1 MQLNQLDHLVL
12 TVADVNRTVRFYA
25 DVLGMREESFGANR
39 WALVFG
45 RQKIN
50 LHKHGAEYEPK
61 AHTPTPGSADLCFL
75 TSTPV
80 AQVVAELKTKNI
92 TIENGPVDRI
102 GASGKLRS
110 IYLRD
115 PDRNLIEIA
124 NQVG

>member
-12 TVADVNRTVRFYA
+12 TVADVNRTVRFYV
-25 DVLGMREESFGANR
+25 DILGMREESFGANR

-50 LHKHGAEYEPK
+50 LHKHGAEYDPK
-61 AHTPTPGSADLCFL
+61 AH

-80 AQVVAELKTKNI
+80 AQVITELKTRNV

>member
-1 MQLNQLDHLVL
+1 MLLNQLDHLVL
-12 TVADVNRTVRFYA
+12 TVADVPRTVRFYV
-25 DVLGMREESFGANR
+25 DILGMREESFGANR
-39 WALVFG
+39 WALIFG
-45 RQKIN
+45 KQKIN

-61 AHTPTPGSADLCFL
+61 AHAPTPGSTDLCFL

-80 AQVVAELKTKNI
+80 AQVVAELKALNV

>member
-12 TVADVNRTVRFYA
+12 TVADVNRTVRFYV

-39 WALVFG
+39 WALIFG

-80 AQVVAELKTKNI
+80 SQVITELKASNV

-102 GASGKLRS
+102 GAAGKLRS

>member
-12 TVADVNRTVRFYA
+12 TVADVNRTVRFYV
-25 DVLGMREESFGANR
+25 DILGMREESFGANR
-39 WALVFG
+39 WALIFG

-80 AQVVAELKTKNI
+80 AQIVAELKTKNV

-102 GASGKLRS
+102 GASGKIRS

>member
-12 TVADVNRTVRFYA
+12 TVADVNRTVRFYV

-39 WALVFG
+39 WALIFG

-80 AQVVAELKTKNI
+80 AQVVTELKARNV
-92 TIENGPVDRI
+92 TIETGPVDRI